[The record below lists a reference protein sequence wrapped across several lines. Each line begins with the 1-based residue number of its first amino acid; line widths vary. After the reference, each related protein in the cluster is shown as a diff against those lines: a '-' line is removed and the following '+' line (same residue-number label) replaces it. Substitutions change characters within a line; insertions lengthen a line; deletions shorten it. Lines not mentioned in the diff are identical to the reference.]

1 MLYNC
6 KLKTAKLSLYC
17 KMRQISSRFFSRKG
31 WQFSRKE
38 FIIFFTY
45 TASYFHVCKFGENFT
60 QRIDFSR
67 TLLKIFS
74 RTGTH
79 FHARKLIFFHARQP
93 VFHGEKKNTVLRVSR
108 YHFAGTKRRL
118 CGSYD
123 GIWRVYRFYGL
134 YVSFS
139 ESRKITCGPKY
150 HFAGLGR

>member
-79 FHARKLIFFHARQP
+79 FHARKLIFFHARET
-93 VFHGEKKNTVLRVSR
+93 VFHGGKKNTGCGCGCG
-108 YHFAGTKRRL
+108 YGYGCGYGCGGGGGGGKRL
-118 CGSYD
+118 KSHQY
-123 GIWRVYRFYGL
+123 
-134 YVSFS
+134 
-139 ESRKITCGPKY
+139 
-150 HFAGLGR
+150 